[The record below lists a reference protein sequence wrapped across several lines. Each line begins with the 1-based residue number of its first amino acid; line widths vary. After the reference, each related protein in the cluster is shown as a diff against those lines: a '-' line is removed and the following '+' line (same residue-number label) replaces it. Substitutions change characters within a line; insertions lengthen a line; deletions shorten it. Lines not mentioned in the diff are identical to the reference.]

1 VPWFAH
7 RWKSRT
13 CTHRLHLSKSYPRM
27 RITIF
32 ISALLA
38 PLAVLAAPVDV
49 PSRSDLLDT
58 RQARPTKP
66 PPCVRAM
73 NTTEAQTATR
83 AEAFAQ
89 AFIYKKDVSEAFK
102 YISQDYIVRS
112 LPSLLCLFLPTRSI
126 WWHADVSRTTTP
138 LLKTASTLH
147 GTSCLQSGVRRTL
160 RLCARRSSTRR
171 VG

>member
-1 VPWFAH
+1 
-7 RWKSRT
+7 
-13 CTHRLHLSKSYPRM
+13 M
-27 RITIF
+27 RITIL

-49 PSRSDLLDT
+49 QSRSDVLAE

-89 AFIYKKDVSEAFK
+89 AFIYKKDISEAFK
-102 YISQDYIVRS
+102 YIAKDYIV
-112 LPSLLCLFLPTRSI
+112 LHPSSHL
-126 WWHADVSRTTTP
+126 
-138 LLKTASTLH
+138 
-147 GTSCLQSGVRRTL
+147 
-160 RLCARRSSTRR
+160 
-171 VG
+171 